1 MSDVDAAATA
11 RAARQ
16 SAGLTHRELAERAG
30 IHQPTLSAIDR
41 GEGVPRRETA
51 SGESRG
57 GHGVA
62 DEDAT
67 DCDDVAG
74 VEGHQAQGED
84 DGGRADTAGEDAGD
98 GGPAAGPLLAQ
109 PEPRGERCRGE
120 HDDDEGDDGCGPGE
134 DPPEHERDDAQLEC
148 GAQDDGERTAV
159 RGRMPSGR
167 PRQRCS
173 AMVRATMTASPPAVR
188 TRRVVSSGCIGVPFL
203 VLSGTRD
210 RAPGLLGVTLKSV
223 PLSITRATPGCRA
236 CQVSVRRPAS
246 ACAPGSG
253 PWEGGGV
260 PPKQSSF
267 PAEMSLIRH
276 GRIRSSSDG
285 HLSLRSQTG

>member
-1 MSDVDAAATA
+1 MRMPPTAMTLRASRGTRPRARTTAVEPIPPARTPATA
-11 RAARQ
+11 ALRPDHCSRSRNPEVSDAVVSMMTTKATTGAGQVRTPRSTSAMTPSWSVAR
-16 SAGLTHRELAERAG
+16 
-30 IHQPTLSAIDR
+30 
-41 GEGVPRRETA
+41 
-51 SGESRG
+51 
-57 GHGVA
+57 
-62 DEDAT
+62 
-67 DCDDVAG
+67 
-74 VEGHQAQGED
+74 
-84 DGGRADTAGEDAGD
+84 
-98 GGPAAGPLLAQ
+98 
-109 PEPRGERCRGE
+109 
-120 HDDDEGDDGCGPGE
+120 
-134 DPPEHERDDAQLEC
+134 
-148 GAQDDGERTAV
+148 RTTV
-159 RGRMPSGR
+159 RGRMPSDR

-173 AMVRATMTASPPAVR
+173 AMVRATMTASPTAVR
-188 TRRVVSSGCIGVPFL
+188 TRRVVSSGFIGVPFL

-236 CQVSVRRPAS
+236 CQASVRRPAS